1 MSEIKMGTNYARE
14 IAEDFRKA
22 APECK
27 NDAVKQK
34 LVSLAAEL
42 DQFCTKLYFKT
53 QKGTE
58 EMQALGAKVAGLGS
72 KMAGFDAAAA
82 DSFCTPICSEI
93 ERILQHVKTMK
104 VRMT

>member
-1 MSEIKMGTNYARE
+1 MSETKMGTNYARE
-14 IAEDFRKA
+14 IAEAFRKE
-22 APECK
+22 APQCK
-27 NDAVKQK
+27 NDGVKQK
-34 LVSLAAEL
+34 LVSLAGEL
-42 DQFCTKLYFKT
+42 DQYCTKLYFKT

-58 EMQALGAKVAGLGS
+58 DMQALGAKVDGLGG

-82 DSFCTPICSEI
+82 DGAYTPICNEI